1 MVFYLIY
8 NMSYRHQKGGKLM
21 NEKRFTLR
29 MDAELFE
36 LIKQT
41 AEKNKRSTA
50 KEIEFILEDF
60 LKRNK
65 LLPDNQKE

>member
-1 MVFYLIY
+1 
-8 NMSYRHQKGGKLM
+8 M

-29 MDAELFE
+29 MNAELFE

-41 AEKNKRSTA
+41 AEKNKRSNA

-60 LKRNK
+60 LKRNN